1 MSKAALVPTLT
12 HDSGEWRLG
21 KQDSWLHRPLIL
33 SIVLWSSPMNRD
45 ALHIPK
51 YVWIRFRF
59 WPPRAQPQ
67 PMHPSAASQLHPS
80 GGWRKQEEKILE
92 SLLQLPKGNELPW
105 ITETAGTFWDPYR
118 HHKGLH
124 LVHLR
129 RRNGLRNLP
138 NSGETKKMHLNLM
151 SGWPAMNKPTNQSHK
166 DNLPV
171 SCFINLPVRYCF
183 VSVKHCLQL
192 STTVSIATKDI
203 PILKWGWVKPQTPTD
218 PNKITPA

>member
-1 MSKAALVPTLT
+1 MSKAA
-12 HDSGEWRLG
+12 WKCRQG
-21 KQDSWLHRPLIL
+21 KQGSWLHPKYCQCCGHPPWIPSGKRLHNYGK
-33 SIVLWSSPMNRD
+33 SPFFMGKLTISMVIFNSYVKLPEGRD

-105 ITETAGTFWDPYR
+105 ITETAGTCWDPCR

-129 RRNGLRNLP
+129 RRNGLRNLQNSDAKTP
-138 NSGETKKMHLNLM
+138 NLHLNLM
-151 SGWPAMNKPTNQSHK
+151 SGWPAMDKPTNQSHK

-171 SCFINLPVRYCF
+171 SCFINLPVRHCF
-183 VSVKHCLQL
+183 V
-192 STTVSIATKDI
+192 
-203 PILKWGWVKPQTPTD
+203 
-218 PNKITPA
+218 